1 MEQNFLVD
9 QFFKGGPIMWPL
21 LLCLLIALAIIIER
35 LWRLL
40 AVPGEEEAEQQLNE
54 AEEVLSSQG
63 EGGAI
68 ELFRQGSG
76 VLNFIF
82 AALVKRYDTLVLEN
96 RTDLEDMRQELIL
109 ATEEAGE
116 MYLGRLL
123 NALGTI
129 GVLSP
134 LMGLLGTIMGMINAF
149 DAIARAGAGDPAAVA
164 SGISEALI
172 TTAIGLTSSPS
183 RPSSSTA
190 TSPAARKRSSRAW
203 SCTATPL
210 PIPCWCASRLA
221 SGRPARQKETLRCG
235 RDERVDSAKASFKTS
250 ENPDLTPLI
259 NCMFLLLVFFMVA
272 TTFVNPKGL
281 SVDLPGGEGES
292 RATKDMNIVIDPDQ
306 TIQVNGEVTDKARL
320 AEKIRQVIEADNT
333 KNVILESARSIPH
346 SYVVQ
351 VMDIARGEGIEA
363 IAFAKSGE
371 G

>member
-9 QFFKGGPIMWPL
+9 QFFKGGPMMWPM

-40 AVPGEEEAEQQLNE
+40 MVPGEQEAEQQLNE
-54 AEEVLSSQG
+54 AEDVLKSQG

-134 LMGLLGTIMGMINAF
+134 LMGLLGTIMGMIHAF

-172 TTAIGLTSSPS
+172 TTASGLIV
-183 RPSSSTA
+183 A
-190 TSPAARKRSSRAW
+190 
-203 SCTATPL
+203 
-210 PIPCWCASRLA
+210 IPTIVFHRYL
-221 SGRPARQKETLRCG
+221 SGRAEK
-235 RDERVDSAKASFKTS
+235 VFKSVELYCHAFANT
-250 ENPDLTPLI
+250 
-259 NCMFLLLVFFMVA
+259 LLVRFQA
-272 TTFVNPKGL
+272 
-281 SVDLPGGEGES
+281 SQ
-292 RATKDMNIVIDPDQ
+292 R
-306 TIQVNGEVTDKARL
+306 
-320 AEKIRQVIEADNT
+320 EA
-333 KNVILESARSIPH
+333 S
-346 SYVVQ
+346 
-351 VMDIARGEGIEA
+351 
-363 IAFAKSGE
+363 
-371 G
+371 

>member
-21 LLCLLIALAIIIER
+21 LLCLLIAVAIIIER

-172 TTAIGLTSSPS
+172 TTASGLIV
-183 RPSSSTA
+183 A
-190 TSPAARKRSSRAW
+190 
-203 SCTATPL
+203 
-210 PIPCWCASRLA
+210 IPTIIFHRYL
-221 SGRPARQKETLRCG
+221 SGRAEK
-235 RDERVDSAKASFKTS
+235 VFKSVELYCHAFANT
-250 ENPDLTPLI
+250 
-259 NCMFLLLVFFMVA
+259 LLVRFQA
-272 TTFVNPKGL
+272 
-281 SVDLPGGEGES
+281 SQ
-292 RATKDMNIVIDPDQ
+292 R
-306 TIQVNGEVTDKARL
+306 
-320 AEKIRQVIEADNT
+320 EA
-333 KNVILESARSIPH
+333 S
-346 SYVVQ
+346 
-351 VMDIARGEGIEA
+351 
-363 IAFAKSGE
+363 
-371 G
+371 